1 LATDFPTSEP
11 DALKLAFR
19 QNPSLR
25 AAVENLESAQ
35 HDVELRRAGLF
46 PRLDLRLRNE
56 ATDNYQGA
64 VGTRQNNIA
73 EVVFSYN
80 IFNGGADMARQK
92 VYAERK
98 NLALDLRDKALP

>member
-1 LATDFPTSEP
+1 
-11 DALKLAFR
+11 
-19 QNPSLR
+19 LR

-35 HDVELRRAGLF
+35 HDVELRRPGLF
-46 PRLDLRLRNE
+46 PPTLDLRMRNE
-56 ATDNYQGA
+56 TTDNYQGTA
-64 VGTRQNNIA
+64 GTRQNNIA

-98 NLALDLRDKALP
+98 NLALDLRDKACRDIRQTFPLRTTTSNA